1 MEHVQCTVWDEDYDA
16 YLHPTSCCTP
26 THTHICTCDLS
37 QCICSDKSICL
48 INHNF
53 LLSVKSCW
61 REFLFFLSFCFVTLC
76 SCPPPPPL
84 LPPLLPPSLSL
95 LPPQE
100 IIATVVPTDLFKR
113 YTTLNLQQFVSE
125 YRAVKWC
132 PHPGCGLAVGASE
145 QNSSERKKKKAGL
158 NVWCGKGHAF
168 CW

>member
-76 SCPPPPPL
+76 SCPPPPPPP
-84 LPPLLPPSLSL
+84 PPLSLSSPHRRS
-95 LPPQE
+95 LP
-100 IIATVVPTDLFKR
+100 L
-113 YTTLNLQQFVSE
+113 
-125 YRAVKWC
+125 WC
-132 PHPGCGLAVGASE
+132 PLTCSNATPHSTSNSLCRSTGLSNGVHILGVAWLWVRPSRIALRGRR
-145 QNSSERKKKKAGL
+145 RKRA
-158 NVWCGKGHAF
+158 
-168 CW
+168 